1 MRKISPLASKRTSYI
16 ATKAYLVSDLQS
28 VVAPLGRPTFIGPEA
43 FDAKNRTL
51 IMAYN
56 CYCSG
61 HTKYLRRR
69 IKGHNEWERWNKNV

>member
-1 MRKISPLASKRTSYI
+1 MLSAHINLIPAVTCKYAPVK
-16 ATKAYLVSDLQS
+16 VS
-28 VVAPLGRPTFIGPEA
+28 VVAPLGRPTLIGPEA
-43 FDAKNRTL
+43 FDAKNRTF